1 MKHFAFS
8 MLLGIVLF
16 GCASEEVPMQDNSSQ
31 EIAKEAVLTV
41 INNPQQIGASELA
54 EYAAKALK
62 GNGVKSRSTSA
73 GKVTEVYSDKNGSG
87 IYVVNF
93 GENDGFV
100 LLTTQQKMHP
110 VVAMSETGH
119 FDVASLEGSP
129 IQLWLKDVELAIS
142 HPDEIPDSVV
152 VAAKQEWN
160 KLQSTEVMLSAQ
172 SRSVNDDNIYNTI
185 NQAISQ
191 WRREGYSVTR
201 VSDAYASNYPE
212 SIANAVTQLQNNHSV
227 SPNPAET
234 SFILTKT
241 TQNVTRNFPEIKTT
255 WHQGY
260 PYNYTLPNNSDY
272 QNLIGCAPVAIAQI
286 MNYHKKPTSIDFS
299 QFPDYMNNP
308 VIALCDFL
316 KEVGITCGIDY
327 TIKGKHGVN
336 TSTTIS
342 VLSFYG
348 YSCRYID
355 FDHYTILTSLQN
367 GPVFMSGKIE
377 GGDYHAWVCDGANA
391 GSSTTEYI
399 VKSYT
404 GDFADIDA
412 SYAFMTKASENVTST
427 IPASYHMI
435 WGGVSGNGWY
445 YGTDWTFT
453 SGLQTFR
460 IHKDIKALV
469 DIIPN

>member
-1 MKHFAFS
+1 

-16 GCASEEVPMQDNSSQ
+16 GCSSEEASLQGDSTR

-41 INNPQQIGASELA
+41 INNPQQIGAGELA
-54 EYAAKALK
+54 EYAAKALN
-62 GNGVKSRSTSA
+62 GNGVKSRSASA

-119 FDVASLEGSP
+119 FDVSSLEGSP
-129 IQLWLKDVELAIS
+129 IELWLKGVEMAIS
-142 HPDEIPDSVV
+142 HPEDIPDSIVL
-152 VAAKQEWN
+152 AAKLEWN

-185 NQAISQ
+185 NQAIAQ

-201 VSDAYASNYPE
+201 VSDAYASNYPA

-255 WHQGY
+255 WHQGF
-260 PYNYTLPNNSDY
+260 PYNSLLPNNENHDRD
-272 QNLIGCAPVAIAQI
+272 LGCVAVAVAQI
-286 MNYHKKPTSIDFS
+286 INYHKKPISIDFS
-299 QFPDYMNNP
+299 QFPNKTYQENIP
-308 VIALCDFL
+308 LSSFL
-316 KEVGITCGIDY
+316 KEVGEACGIDY
-327 TIKGKHGVN
+327 YASKPYSNIDKAKSAFAKYT
-336 TSTTIS
+336 
-342 VLSFYG
+342 
-348 YSCRYID
+348 YSCRKID
-355 FDHYTILTSLQN
+355 FDHYTVLSSLKN
-367 GPVFMSGKIE
+367 GPLYMK
-377 GGDYHAWVCDGANA
+377 GDVDGDDGHAWVCDGANA
-391 GSSTTEYI
+391 GANTTSYS

-404 GDFADIDA
+404 GDFAEIDPT
-412 SYAFMTKASENVTST
+412 YAFGTVASDNVNTT
-427 IPASYHMI
+427 IPASYHMN
-435 WGGVSGNGWY
+435 WGWSTGNGWY
-445 YGTDWTFT
+445 FGTDWTVNLS
-453 SGLQTFR
+453 SGSKR
-460 IHKDIKALV
+460 IHKDIQALV
-469 DIIPN
+469 DIVPQ